1 MSKENEGGWI
11 ILFLGTPYIDGVYL
25 KKEDAAEVKKH
36 FEERFYGIR
45 FAMAF
50 VEKDQDFYISDGI
63 HWNRNEEN
71 ISELNLMCLIA
82 NEHDNKLENKDEV

>member
-11 ILFLGTPYIDGVYL
+11 VLFLGTPYIDGVYL

-36 FEERFYGIR
+36 FEERFWGIR

-63 HWNRNEEN
+63 HWNRNEER
-71 ISELNLMCLIA
+71 ISELNGICLLA
-82 NEHDNKLENKDEV
+82 NYDANKAENKDEV

>member
-11 ILFLGTPYIDGVYL
+11 ILFLGTPYIDGVYS